1 MRIFVAGA
9 TGVLGRALLPILQ
22 QEGHTVRTLVRSEE
36 KAQTLQHTGIEAGVG
51 DLLAQEIEPR
61 LLSML
66 EGCDTAI
73 HIATAIPRNMSAPG
87 AWDINTRLRV
97 EGTQRL
103 LQASLTVG
111 VKRYIQQSITMAYP
125 DGGDEWIYENTPL
138 DASPQRADICGPVI
152 DMEDLVRDVARE
164 QLHWCILRGGL
175 FVGPGTGQ
183 EDVLA
188 KIRAGTSVVP
198 CDGSNF
204 LSLIHVA
211 DMADAISK
219 ALVHAPAG
227 TIYNIVDEPIRSGDY
242 LSHLAHLVGAPQP
255 EQDYSQ
261 PCPLSQRCSNQ
272 AAGTIL
278 GWVPTHGIWPTY
290 NKFS

>member
-22 QEGHTVRTLVRSEE
+22 QEGHTVRTLARSEE
-36 KAQTLQHTGIEAGVG
+36 KVQALQHAGVEVQQG
-51 DLLAQEIEPR
+51 DLLASGIER
-61 LLSML
+61 HLLKIL
-66 EGCDTAI
+66 EGCDAAV
-73 HIATAIPRNMSAPG
+73 HIATAIPRTISAPS
-87 AWDINTRLRV
+87 AWDTNTQLRV
-97 EGTQRL
+97 EGTRRL

-138 DASPQRADICGPVI
+138 DASPQRTAINAPVI
-152 DMEDLVRDVARE
+152 EMEDLVRDVARE

-183 EDVLA
+183 EALLA
-188 KIRAGTSVVP
+188 KIRAGKSTVP
-198 CDGSNF
+198 CDGTSF

-211 DMADAISK
+211 DMADAVSK
-219 ALVHAPAG
+219 ALVHTPAG
-227 TIYNIVDEPIRSGDY
+227 TIYNIVDEPIRNGDY
-242 LSHLAHLVGAPQP
+242 LNRLAELVDVPKL

-261 PCPLSQRCSNQ
+261 PCPPSWRCSNQ
-272 AAGTIL
+272 AARTIL
-278 GWVPTHGIWPTY
+278 GWTPTHGIWPSY
-290 NKFS
+290 